1 MTKKKKS
8 FLPDFDHPEVVEQP
22 DEKQREKLRKK
33 YIRKLR
39 WQKILTVFMVLI
51 VAIYLVG
58 GAYALRYASKLLKGM
73 PTLNVDDLISTESS
87 KIYDGNGTLL
97 TEIGTY
103 YRENIAYEQMPE
115 SLIDAFLSVE
125 DSRFFE
131 HNGFDIPRF
140 TKSVLETV
148 LRHNTQGGSTFTM
161 QLVKLTYFVDDQARW

>member
-73 PTLNVDDLISTESS
+73 PTLNVDDLISTESA
-87 KIYDGNGTLL
+87 KILPTNRCL
-97 TEIGTY
+97 
-103 YRENIAYEQMPE
+103 NP
-115 SLIDAFLSVE
+115 
-125 DSRFFE
+125 
-131 HNGFDIPRF
+131 
-140 TKSVLETV
+140 
-148 LRHNTQGGSTFTM
+148 
-161 QLVKLTYFVDDQARW
+161 